1 MCQYLNLL
9 TKLEAHRYV
18 GQCEHGT
25 LHLAWDHVTMHL
37 SRADF
42 LRLADILQT
51 LPSDEELFIAK
62 APPFSLSCDAHGGMY
77 LWIGRTGLYL
87 SLYDFLILSEMI
99 YLSARILTSASTAK
113 PPSPLNLGQYTIAV
127 ANESISLKN

>member
-51 LPSDEELFIAK
+51 LPSDEESFIAK
-62 APPFSLSCDAHGGMY
+62 AASFSLSCDSHGGMY

-99 YLSARILTSASTAK
+99 YLSARLLISASAAK
-113 PPSPLNLGQYTIAV
+113 SPSSLNLGQYRLVV
-127 ANESISLKN
+127 ADEGISLQN